1 MNSLRMP
8 LAVRPAARGD
18 GDRTGRAIGR
28 KGAVNRRHDDV
39 PDVDRVAAAR
49 ARRARACVAVF
60 AAGMAAVCGCGH
72 ALAQG
77 AANVGVELSP
87 RVAWEPDGPDTRAV
101 GLRRLN
107 SAEVKLAQQR
117 AAGLYEAFVASP
129 SFRTPRD
136 RAHHVASYAGIEA
149 PGEDP
154 RAGKPVLQQTV
165 VVTWSVPRDVRR
177 RADGA
182 LVGVLGGAHDMLF
195 FELNYLPR
203 PDHLLD
209 RATSDFSRGVRNGHH
224 GGYFAQPRVLGQV
237 GGGTVYAEAVVFTRD
252 GSNPLAPAPLGPLLD
267 LEIER
272 LAKVVADTE
281 RGSAQRIREAEQSMT
296 PERVAER
303 RAKRETLWSRETRD
317 PARLAQ
323 RLDAAHRT
331 DLEDLERTR
340 REFSIP
346 AQPDPRHRYW
356 GPKLALEAARAR
368 AAAPGAGGRDQ
379 PACARL
385 EPGFQPAYAVRFE
398 AAGSAPDCVP
408 MVQVRANLVDP
419 KRPLDEVQ
427 LVMVPFRGLAC
438 GEVLGGLRRDAATD
452 ACGRTH
458 TLLRELDWAA
468 LRRVLGWN

>member
-8 LAVRPAARGD
+8 LAARGD
-18 GDRTGRAIGR
+18 GDFTRA
-28 KGAVNRRHDDV
+28 AVSPMRAVPCRHGQVAHADS
-39 PDVDRVAAAR
+39 VAAVR
-49 ARRARACVAVF
+49 ARRARSG
-60 AAGMAAVCGCGH
+60 AAAFVAAVAAVGG
-72 ALAQG
+72 AGLAFAQG

-87 RVAWEPDGPDTRAV
+87 RVAWEPDGPNTRAV

-107 SAEVKLAQQR
+107 TAEVKLAQQR
-117 AAGLYEAFVASP
+117 AAGFYEAFVASP

-165 VVTWSVPRDVRR
+165 VVGWSQPRDVRR

-209 RATSDFSRGVRNGHH
+209 RASSDFSRGVRDGHH

-237 GGGTVYAEAVVFTRD
+237 AGGTVFAEAILFTRD
-252 GSNPLAPAPLGPLLD
+252 GSDPLAPAPLGPLLD

-272 LAKVVADTE
+272 LSKVVADAE
-281 RGSAQRIREAEQSMT
+281 RASAQRIREAEQSMT

-303 RAKRETLWSRETRD
+303 RAKRETVWSRETRD
-317 PARLAQ
+317 AARLAQ
-323 RLDAAHRT
+323 RLDAAHRA

-356 GPKLALEAARAR
+356 GPKLALEAARTR
-368 AAAPGAGGRDQ
+368 AAALDARGRGR

-398 AAGSAPDCVP
+398 PAGSAPDCVP
-408 MVQVRANLVDP
+408 MVQVRADLVDP
-419 KRPLDEVQ
+419 KRPLEEVQ
-427 LVMVPFRGLAC
+427 LMMVPFRGLAC

-452 ACGRTH
+452 TCGRSQ
-458 TLLRELDWAA
+458 TLLREMDWAG
-468 LRRVLGWN
+468 LRRALGWK